1 MAGKNKLELTW
12 IGKSKR
18 EKLEPRVLIE
28 DKGMGYSGKF
38 LVQGADAHDN
48 ILIKGD
54 NLLALKSLEATHSGI
69 VKCIYIDPPYNI
81 RAATPYYEDGLETS
95 EWLSLMKDRL
105 SLLKRLLSPEGVI
118 FVQIDDRE
126 LAYLTILMDELF
138 GRQNRVN
145 IISVK
150 MSEATGVK
158 MTHARRR
165 LPKTKE
171 FILFYTNGNSV
182 DINPVQVPLSEWNN
196 EYKEILLNIDNETL
210 SEVKEI
216 IYQEKGCDADI
227 ATLNQLIKDCKI
239 TSLSKYFSEKN
250 ITKDQEKDDFKW
262 ANAWRI
268 VQAVGAGSIKDRA
281 LAVRQEGCDLSAV
294 ISSRG
299 KLSVFKT
306 NFDSSSRDPR
316 IRLLFADKYLTY
328 NPGDFWTDI
337 KTAGGVAD
345 EGGVK
350 FPKGKKPEALLQRL
364 ISMVTKPGDIVLDSF
379 AGSGTTGAVA
389 HKMGR
394 RWIMVELGEHAE
406 SHIVPR
412 LKKVIDGQ
420 DPSGITENVG
430 WQGGGGYRYFRLA
443 PSLLQKDQWGQ
454 HVISKDYKP
463 EMLAEAV
470 CKLMGFTYAPSQNHF
485 WQHGHS
491 TENDFIYVTTQRLT
505 YDALRKL
512 SHEVGERRTLLV
524 CCRAHDENTFDNLTV
539 RKIPHAVMAKCEWGR
554 DDYSL
559 NIQEASAEPIT
570 EGDLDEDDTVEAAE

>member
-1 MAGKNKLELTW
+1 
-12 IGKSKR
+12 
-18 EKLEPRVLIE
+18 
-28 DKGMGYSGKF
+28 
-38 LVQGADAHDN
+38 
-48 ILIKGD
+48 
-54 NLLALKSLEATHSGI
+54 
-69 VKCIYIDPPYNI
+69 
-81 RAATPYYEDGLETS
+81 
-95 EWLSLMKDRL
+95 
-105 SLLKRLLSPEGVI
+105 
-118 FVQIDDRE
+118 
-126 LAYLTILMDELF
+126 
-138 GRQNRVN
+138 
-145 IISVK
+145 
-150 MSEATGVK
+150 
-158 MTHARRR
+158 
-165 LPKTKE
+165 
-171 FILFYTNGNSV
+171 
-182 DINPVQVPLSEWNN
+182 
-196 EYKEILLNIDNETL
+196 
-210 SEVKEI
+210 
-216 IYQEKGCDADI
+216 
-227 ATLNQLIKDCKI
+227 
-239 TSLSKYFSEKN
+239 
-250 ITKDQEKDDFKW
+250 
-262 ANAWRI
+262 
-268 VQAVGAGSIKDRA
+268 
-281 LAVRQEGCDLSAV
+281 
-294 ISSRG
+294 
-299 KLSVFKT
+299 
-306 NFDSSSRDPR
+306 
-316 IRLLFADKYLTY
+316 
-328 NPGDFWTDI
+328 
-337 KTAGGVAD
+337 
-345 EGGVK
+345 
-350 FPKGKKPEALLQRL
+350 
-364 ISMVTKPGDIVLDSF
+364 
-379 AGSGTTGAVA
+379 
-389 HKMGR
+389 MGR

>member
-1 MAGKNKLELTW
+1 
-12 IGKSKR
+12 
-18 EKLEPRVLIE
+18 
-28 DKGMGYSGKF
+28 
-38 LVQGADAHDN
+38 
-48 ILIKGD
+48 
-54 NLLALKSLEATHSGI
+54 
-69 VKCIYIDPPYNI
+69 
-81 RAATPYYEDGLETS
+81 
-95 EWLSLMKDRL
+95 
-105 SLLKRLLSPEGVI
+105 
-118 FVQIDDRE
+118 
-126 LAYLTILMDELF
+126 
-138 GRQNRVN
+138 
-145 IISVK
+145 
-150 MSEATGVK
+150 
-158 MTHARRR
+158 
-165 LPKTKE
+165 
-171 FILFYTNGNSV
+171 
-182 DINPVQVPLSEWNN
+182 
-196 EYKEILLNIDNETL
+196 LNIDEETL

-216 IYQEKGCDADI
+216 IYQEKGRDADI
-227 ATLNQLIKDCKI
+227 VKLNKIIKDCEI

-250 ITKDQEKDDFKW
+250 ITEGQEKDDFKW
-262 ANAWRI
+262 SNAWRI

-299 KLSVFKT
+299 KLSIFKT

-420 DPSGITENVG
+420 DPSGITENVS

-443 PSLLQKDQWGQ
+443 PSLLQKDQWG
-454 HVISKDYKP
+454 
-463 EMLAEAV
+463 
-470 CKLMGFTYAPSQNHF
+470 
-485 WQHGHS
+485 
-491 TENDFIYVTTQRLT
+491 
-505 YDALRKL
+505 
-512 SHEVGERRTLLV
+512 
-524 CCRAHDENTFDNLTV
+524 
-539 RKIPHAVMAKCEWGR
+539 R

-570 EGDLDEDDTVEAAE
+570 DGDLNEDDTVEAPKIF